1 MSSDSKSDAPQQQP
15 MPPEAISLLCR
26 AAAES
31 PQGLLIGRFPEKG
44 CSLIVNANKA
54 FERITGYPPAET
66 CRAQVESLLA
76 EDSPV
81 SRGQWLAVAERLQRG
96 ETFDTT
102 LRAARRDGVSFWAF
116 VHGYPLPSEQGPVHW
131 ALVVGDV
138 SALHEPLLQLREN
151 EERYRLLAEN
161 SRDLITVHRFD
172 GLCIYASPASRS
184 MLGYEPEELLQRPL
198 ESLFHPEDCG
208 QIRRVL
214 DRHFHN
220 QPEHLFTHRLL
231 RRDGTVLWCETTS
244 KTTFGLQGSHAGGLI
259 AITRDIS
266 KRRAAERELQ
276 EMHLQLSSVFESV
289 PVGLCITSPSGRILQ
304 CNQGFAATLGRPAGE
319 LTGVSIEELLPSDQL
334 APGARDIT
342 CRRADGEDFHAQ
354 LSVTALSLGEDANT
368 LYTLSDQTERDAINA
383 RLREAQ
389 RLESLGT
396 LAGGIAH
403 DFNNLL
409 AIILGYGSLLKVVAP
424 DNARIAEYGDT
435 IMDAGRRGADV
446 VRQLMLYANQHEP
459 LLVEEDIHT
468 VLANVLVR
476 TSGEWPEPVRL
487 ECSFDSAL
495 PVISID
501 PEQIGRAVEHL
512 LRNAREAITGEG
524 LVRLATADRL
534 GQGENPQA
542 WLEITVTDNGCG
554 MDETTRSRIFEPFF
568 SRGKGAEVRGLGLA
582 LVYGI
587 VRAHRGDIEVDSAPG
602 RGTTVR
608 LLIPR
613 PWAAHNAP
621 VSEPAHHESE
631 YKLGAS
637 RTVLVVEDEADI
649 GRLWLTLLE
658 KQGWEV
664 LWGRTG
670 AEALSLFEANAA
682 RLDIVFSDIGL
693 PGGIDGWDVCRHIRA
708 ARPGIPIIL
717 ASGYFKRGLAST
729 EDFPDPVAYI
739 GKPYQPGEVLR
750 KLAEMTDGLA

>member
-1 MSSDSKSDAPQQQP
+1 
-15 MPPEAISLLCR
+15 MPPEAISLLSR

-31 PQGLLIGRFPEKG
+31 PQGLLIGCFPSKG
-44 CSLIVNANKA
+44 SSRIVSANKA
-54 FERITGYPPAET
+54 FTRITGYPEEENL
-66 CRAQVESLLA
+66 RAQVESMLA
-76 EDSPV
+76 EDTPE
-81 SRGQWLAVAERLQRG
+81 SRTQWLRLSERLARG
-96 ETFDTT
+96 ETFDAT

-116 VHGYPLPSEQGPVHW
+116 VHAYPLPSEQGPGHW
-131 ALVVGDV
+131 ALVVSDV
-138 SALHEPLLQLREN
+138 TALHEPLLQLREN

-172 GLCIYASPASRS
+172 GLCIYASPAARS

-208 QIRRVL
+208 QMRRVL
-214 DRHFHN
+214 DRHFQN
-220 QPEHLFTHRLL
+220 QPEHLFTHRLI
-231 RRDGTVLWCETTS
+231 RKDGSLLWCETTS
-244 KTTFGLQGSHAGGLI
+244 KTTFGLQGSHSGGLI

-289 PVGLCITSPSGRILQ
+289 PIGLCITSPSGRILQ
-304 CNQGFAATLGRPAGE
+304 CNQGFATTLGWSRQE
-319 LTGVSIEELLPSDQL
+319 LSGVSVEDLLPSDQL
-334 APGARDIT
+334 APGTRDLT
-342 CRRADGEDFHAQ
+342 CRRRNGEEFHAQ
-354 LSVTALSLGEDANT
+354 LTVAALAPGEESNT
-368 LYTLSDQTERDAINA
+368 LYTLSDQTERDALNA

-424 DNARIAEYGDT
+424 DNTRIAEYGDT

-476 TSGEWPEPVRL
+476 TSGEWPESIRLDCGFDCANPVL
-487 ECSFDSAL
+487 
-495 PVISID
+495 SID

-512 LRNAREAITGEG
+512 LRNAREAISGEG
-524 LVRLATADRL
+524 TVRLSTADRF
-534 GQGENPQA
+534 GSGDNPQA
-542 WLEITVTDNGCG
+542 WLEITVSDDGCG
-554 MDETTRSRIFEPFF
+554 MDEATRSRIFEPFF

-587 VRAHRGDIEVDSAPG
+587 VRAHRGDIEVESAPG

-608 LLIPR
+608 LTLPR
-613 PWAAHNAP
+613 PWAAPAAP
-621 VSEPAHHESE
+621 VAEPAHHESE
-631 YKLGAS
+631 YKLGSS

-664 LWGRTG
+664 LWARDG
-670 AEALSLFEANAA
+670 AEAMSLFEANAA

-693 PGGIDGWDVCRHIRA
+693 PGGIDGWDVCRNIRA
-708 ARPGIPIIL
+708 ARPGIPIIV
-717 ASGYFKRGLAST
+717 ASGYFKRGNTGS
-729 EDFPDPVAYI
+729 EEIPEPVAYI

-750 KLAEMTDGLA
+750 KLAEMTEGLA

>member
-1 MSSDSKSDAPQQQP
+1 MSSESRPDANTRQP
-15 MPPEAISLLCR
+15 MPPEAITLLSR

-44 CSLIVNANKA
+44 SSCIISINKA
-54 FERITGYPPAET
+54 FTRITGFPEEEAL
-66 CRAQVESLLA
+66 RGQIESLLA
-76 EDSPV
+76 EDTHE
-81 SRGQWLAVAERLQRG
+81 SRAQWLSVAERLGRG
-96 ETFDTT
+96 ESFDTT

-116 VHGYPLPSEQGPVHW
+116 AHGYPLPAEHGPAHW
-131 ALVVGDV
+131 VLVVSDV

-172 GLCIYASPASRS
+172 GLCIYASPAARS

-214 DRHFHN
+214 DRHFQN

-231 RRDGTVLWCETTS
+231 RKDGSMLWCETTS

-276 EMHLQLSSVFESV
+276 EMHLQLTSVFESV

-304 CNQGFAATLGRPAGE
+304 CNQGFASTLGWLRPDLA
-319 LTGVSIEELLPSDQL
+319 GVSIEDLLPSDQL
-334 APGARDIT
+334 APGTRDLT
-342 CRRADGEDFHAQ
+342 CRRRGGEEFHAQ
-354 LSVTALSLGEDANT
+354 LTVAALSQGEDSNT
-368 LYTLSDQTERDAINA
+368 LYTLSDQTERDALNA

-409 AIILGYGSLLKVVAP
+409 AIILGYASLLKVVAP
-424 DNARIAEYGDT
+424 DNARIGEYGDT

-476 TSGEWPEPVRL
+476 TSNEWPEPVRL
-487 ECSFDSAL
+487 ECNFSSTH

-512 LRNAREAITGEG
+512 LRNAREAIRGEG
-524 LVRLATADRL
+524 LVRLSTADRVPSAD
-534 GQGENPQA
+534 NPQA
-542 WLEITVTDNGCG
+542 WLEITVSDDGCG
-554 MDETTRSRIFEPFF
+554 MDEATRTRIFEPFF

-587 VRAHRGDIEVDSAPG
+587 IRAHRGDIQVDSAPG

-613 PWAAHNAP
+613 PWAAHPPPAA
-621 VSEPAHHESE
+621 EPAHPDSE
-631 YKLGAS
+631 YKLGSS

-664 LWGRTG
+664 HWARDG
-670 AEALSLFEANAA
+670 AEALALFETHGS
-682 RLDIVFSDIGL
+682 RLDIIFSDIGL
-693 PGGIDGWDVCRHIRA
+693 PGGMDGWDVCRHIRA

-729 EDFPDPVAYI
+729 EDFPEPVAYI
-739 GKPYQPGEVLR
+739 GKPYQPAEVLR
-750 KLAEMTDGLA
+750 KLAEMTEGLA